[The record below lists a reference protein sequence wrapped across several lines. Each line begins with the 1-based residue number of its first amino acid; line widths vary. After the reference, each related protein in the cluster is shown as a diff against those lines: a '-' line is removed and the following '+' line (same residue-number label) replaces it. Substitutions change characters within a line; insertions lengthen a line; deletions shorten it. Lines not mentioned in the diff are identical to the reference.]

1 MNKKWQIYETD
12 TEETKR
18 IAEKYKINKL
28 LASII
33 ANRKIKDEDIEKF
46 LHPTRQ
52 NFHDPFLMPDMN
64 IAVERIIKAIENN
77 EKTII
82 YGDYDVDGITSIT
95 VLKSFLEDRGL
106 HVDSYIPNRLEE
118 GYGLNKPAV
127 EKIAKENYTLMI
139 TVDTGISGIE
149 EIEYANSLG
158 IETIVTDHHEV
169 GDELPK
175 ALAVVD
181 AKRKDNQYPCRDL
194 AGVGVVFK
202 LIQALRKKIRIRR
215 KRILKILR
223 YCVCWNNIRYSSIS

>member
-1 MNKKWQIYETD
+1 
-12 TEETKR
+12 
-18 IAEKYKINKL
+18 
-28 LASII
+28 
-33 ANRKIKDEDIEKF
+33 
-46 LHPTRQ
+46 
-52 NFHDPFLMPDMN
+52 MPDMN
-64 IAVERIIKAIENN
+64 IAVERILKAIENK

-118 GYGLNKPAV
+118 GYGLNKPAIDYIV
-127 EKIAKENYTLMI
+127 KEKYTLMI

-169 GDELPK
+169 GEELPK

-202 LIQALRKKIRIRR
+202 LIQALRKKNRIR
-215 KRILKILR
+215 
-223 YCVCWNNIRYSSIS
+223 